1 MRRWILLAALI
12 VGFGSGHLSSGQS
25 VSVPYE
31 KSSASGWDTYHYDA
45 KKIGNWNVD
54 GSGLTVG
61 VFKDAGNSV
70 NRNSQHWAFSP
81 VIDLK
86 AVSNFLVF
94 SDKREGNTGST
105 FAVLVGPA
113 TADTDRSQYVTV
125 QKWTGTE
132 SNLLNHKIDLSPW
145 NSEEQIRIAFLRENE
160 AGASWNITGLKVLGS
175 DVSEVDNFRVTS
187 ITDDAISLNWAMG
200 SAQADL
206 QYLLVGSSDGDVSWS
221 PERGSSYS
229 IGSTVAP
236 GVSVLY
242 SGSNA
247 GFVESALGEFVSRYY
262 KLWVFSSAYEYSME
276 GSTASATTIGEAT
289 IFYED
294 FEDLVYS
301 ETDWAKNG
309 LWADDI
315 NNWIVSGNSSADSWF
330 PKGGQTSYRGDK
342 SAYIVET
349 HSGTMPG
356 YVGNYGGT
364 YTPALYT
371 SIPIPSEYK
380 SAELSFYWKAGGQ
393 QGYDFG
399 RVYVNNVPVTTE
411 LYGQT
416 FWKQEVVDLSDFIG
430 QTITLKFEWRNT
442 DAYTGVNL
450 PSFAVDEV
458 LVTGKSVAKP
468 ELFSATVVNS
478 SLVALDWEKNSDG
491 NRVLVAYSSSGAFG
505 SLNDGTAFEVGEQ
518 IPGGGE
524 VVYKGDAERFEHA
537 IASGNKA
544 YYRIWSLSDGD
555 ANTYSTALTASTV
568 LPASLPFFDGFEE
581 GLRWNSIAHKDNNW
595 YRGKAEAHSGLYS
608 AYVSNN
614 GGFTTNFTNYW
625 NEGPTV
631 LELPVNLVGFQS
643 VDLDFWYKIEGPD
656 HNNRKA
662 YVRLERGVD
671 SHQFNPVGLTDKPSW
686 TMAEYTTDNGNVFGS
701 ASVLRFYMYGNA
713 NVTNLGFTI
722 DDINF
727 SGVLKPVTSA
737 QAANYGGLKNY
748 INWENV
754 EDDASL
760 EVVVLAFTS
769 TPSGN
774 KSLESGE
781 AYSVGDLVDGGR
793 VVYVGGGEEFVH
805 EPVLG
810 GEEYVYQVYQ
820 KNGMTYSDGKTTT
833 AVATPENVVFYE
845 DFETESAWNISGGTG
860 NTWEIGYP
868 SKDGNGTRVA
878 FVTTNS
884 PAPGYAGHKH
894 SVPFVVS
901 MVKTFTFPRLQSDV
915 ELSFD
920 YRVETGS
927 SGNKNSMV
935 YDNAL
940 VTLSGDVNH
949 STGKLVN
956 NTAWQTYTKPLTLV
970 GAGET
975 ATITMT
981 VALEVNTELDNQ
993 QLGFLIDNISITGA
1007 YDRNSFVSGSQ
1018 GAATHDLSSLFVEE
1032 SDVLEPFRFSIK
1044 DVGGDGQ
1051 PTYVHQLEVVAG
1063 QDNAVSDWKAVL
1075 GGANLYK
1082 VAADNSLEY
1091 LTSGI
1096 VQSQSL
1102 LFEQEDL
1109 FVVSE
1114 AGNAD
1119 FVIKP
1124 WLKETLNSSL
1134 DNETLS
1140 FEILSTGI
1148 VASKGSSFK
1157 NVASSAKSDKYV
1169 LRIDATELRFAQEPS
1184 VSTNK
1189 NTALPRQPILIAT
1202 DANGNIDSDFTGS
1215 VTVVSNPD
1223 GVNGLLSVNAIDGT
1237 TSFEGLMFSESGKY
1251 TLTFSSNSLRELNSA
1266 EIEVSDFE
1274 GIELSG
1280 TSYIGAL
1287 RFAEIDSYT
1296 GRGENGYELLTD
1308 QVAYLTTGVSYDMQV
1323 LFSVT
1328 QADSPLTLKAQIDY
1342 QDGKGFVDL
1351 ISFGSQSTVSNK
1363 VEKRTVTIPTGVTGR
1378 YRLRLLLTD
1387 AGMTKGEVE
1396 DYTVVISEGQWTGL
1410 APQWDIRDNWTS
1422 GRIPLATDDVI
1433 VPSKPSIGVF
1443 FPVINDNRDVN
1454 NVTIEKD
1461 ARLTIKP
1468 GAKVTIH
1475 GDLKVEKPGGLVL
1488 ENKAGHNGLA
1498 SLITKGNVSG
1508 EANIKLTLPRDEWY
1522 YVSHPIKNAK
1532 SGIYD
1537 VFMPGEDLVNND
1549 FKEFSHIAF
1558 HRNNKWYRVTGANVV
1573 LWNLEGMSVKYW
1585 PTNKSTHTL
1594 DYYGVLNNEPI
1605 SRTYDKA
1612 GFYLFGN
1619 PYTTSIDWEAAQGWE
1634 RPNIDGTIWYR
1645 TRINKAMAFVT
1656 YNREAAEGAKV
1667 TIYPDGMTDSDEKR
1681 LALIPPMQS
1690 VWIKAN
1696 APTTLTVD
1704 NRIRQHDTKELM
1716 LKSSSVA
1723 SNADV
1728 IRITAENQYSR
1739 DVAVL
1744 YFWEKSHDTLD
1755 RGDSEKQFNEGDL
1768 VPEVYT
1774 LVEGKALAING
1785 LSSLNSNSTSIPIS
1799 VKNQIAGE
1807 VTLSFDLSKFSRE
1820 YALYLEDKV
1829 TGNHSNLL
1837 LDNNYTYI
1845 VTKTGAVNDR
1855 FVLHLH
1861 IITTGIEDVILD
1873 QGDDAS
1879 KLISIRSLSDKVLVS
1894 VSAELVQTEHGVI
1907 EVYAIDGRKI
1917 SEIPAVSSRTFLILP
1932 QEKGVYIVRA
1942 IFGKHI
1948 KSERVINSQR

>member
-1 MRRWILLAALI
+1 MRKLGLLVLLM
-12 VGFGSGHLSSGQS
+12 VGLGFGQVTQAQS

-31 KSSASGWDTYHYDA
+31 KSSGSGWETLLFDA
-45 KKIGNWNVD
+45 KKILNLTVT
-54 GSGLTVG
+54 GSGLTVAAS
-61 VFKDAGNSV
+61 KDAGNSV
-70 NRNSQHWAFSP
+70 GRNSQHWAFSP

-94 SDKREGNTGST
+94 SDKREGVYGSS
-105 FAVLVGPA
+105 FSVLVGPA
-113 TADTDRSQYVTV
+113 SAGTDRSQYVTV
-125 QKWTGTE
+125 QNWTGTE
-132 SNLLNHKIDLSPW
+132 PNLSHHKIDLSPW
-145 NSEEQIRIAFLRENE
+145 NAEEQIRIAFLRENE
-160 AGASWNITGLKVLGS
+160 AGASWEISGLKVLGS
-175 DVSEVDNFRVTS
+175 DVSEAANFRVTE
-187 ITDDAISLNWAMG
+187 ITNDAISLDWTEEASQ
-200 SAQADL
+200 SAL
-206 QYLLVGSSDGDVSWS
+206 QYLLVGSSYGDISWS
-221 PERGSSYS
+221 PS
-229 IGSTVAP
+229 P
-236 GVSVLY
+236 GVSYAAGAILVPGVTVLQ
-242 SGSNA
+242 SGSEI
-247 GFVESALGEFVSRYY
+247 GFLESSLGEFASRYY
-262 KLWVFSSAYEYSME
+262 KLWVYNSDFEYSMN
-276 GSTASATTIGEAT
+276 GQTASATTIGEST

-294 FEDLVYS
+294 FEGTVSHGRNLVWDSGKYIWDIES
-301 ETDWAKNG
+301 HNIDWSDNWLLNG
-309 LWADDI
+309 E
-315 NNWIVSGNSSADSWF
+315 
-330 PKGGQTSYRGDK
+330 KTSYRGDR
-342 SAYIVET
+342 SAHIVQQNQVDPT
-349 HSGTMPG
+349 YNG
-356 YVGNYGGT
+356 GNTGVVLHCGFS
-364 YTPALYT
+364 T
-371 SIPIPSEYK
+371 SVLIPSEYK
-380 SAELSFYWKAGGQ
+380 SAELSLYWKAGGQ
-393 QGYDFG
+393 QGYDYG
-399 RVYVNNVPVTTE
+399 RVLVNGVPVTGE
-411 LYGQT
+411 LYGQNQ
-416 FWKQEVVDLSDFIG
+416 WKQEVVDLSNYIG
-430 QTITLKFEWRNT
+430 QDITIKFAWQNSPQ
-442 DAYTGVNL
+442 YIGVNL
-450 PSFAVDEV
+450 PSFSIDDVMI
-458 LVTGKSVAKP
+458 TGKSVAKP
-468 ELFSATVVNS
+468 ESFTATVVNS
-478 SLVALDWEKNSDG
+478 SLVALEWQKNLDN
-491 NRVLVAYSSSGAFG
+491 NRVLVAYSSSGSFG
-505 SLNDGTAFEVGEQ
+505 SLNDGTAFSLGDQ

-524 VVYKGDAERFEHA
+524 VIYKGYADGFKHSVV
-537 IASGNKA
+537 SGNKA

-581 GLRWNSIAHKDNNW
+581 GLRWNVLPSVNNSW
-595 YRGKAEAHSGLYS
+595 YRGRAKPKEGLFS
-608 AYVSNN
+608 AYVSGN
-614 GGFTTNFTNYW
+614 GGFTTDYNGAWTDK
-625 NEGPTV
+625 PAI
-631 LELPVNLVGFQS
+631 LELPVNLAGFSTVGVSFDWMLDGDINNTWGYVQLESGSNVVSLSNPSKLADKRTWQS
-643 VDLDFWYKIEGPD
+643 V
-656 HNNRKA
+656 
-662 YVRLERGVD
+662 
-671 SHQFNPVGLTDKPSW
+671 SSW
-686 TMAEYTTDNGNVFGS
+686 GIDNTAVFSSG
-701 ASVLRFYMYGNA
+701 SVLRFYMNINGGQTDIGFVLD
-713 NVTNLGFTI
+713 NVRI
-722 DDINF
+722 

-748 INWENV
+748 LSWENAV
-754 EDDASL
+754 DDASL
-760 EVVVLAFTS
+760 EVVVLAFT
-769 TPSGN
+769 TVPAVTN
-774 KSLESGE
+774 SLLSGE
-781 AYSVGDLVDGGR
+781 VYSVGDMVDGGR
-793 VVYVGGGEEFVH
+793 VVYIGGGEEFVH

-927 SGNKNSMV
+927 SNQGNTWN

-940 VTLSGDVNH
+940 VTLSGDVKH

-956 NTAWQTYTKPLTLV
+956 NTAWQTYTSQLTLD
-970 GAGET
+970 GNGET

-1007 YDRNSFVSGSQ
+1007 YDRNSVVSGSQ

-1109 FVVSE
+1109 LVVSE

-1266 EIEVSDFE
+1266 EIEVSAFE

-1342 QDGKGFVDL
+1342 QDGNGFVDL

-1363 VEKRTVTIPTGVTGR
+1363 VEKRTVTIPTGNSGR
-1378 YRLRLLLTD
+1378 YRLRLVLAD

-1433 VPSKPSIGVF
+1433 IPSKPAIGVF
-1443 FPVINDNRDVN
+1443 FPVITDDRAVN
-1454 NVTIEKD
+1454 NVTIESD
-1461 ARLTIKP
+1461 ARLTLKP

-1475 GDLKVEKPGGLVL
+1475 GDLVIEKPGGLIL
-1488 ENKAGHNGLA
+1488 ESKIGPDGLA
-1498 SLITKGNVSG
+1498 SLITKGEVNGKANVKLDIEGGRWYYLSSAVKTPTFAQLGAADSPFDFRIDIYRKARWISIYPQNGASKLRELEGVSVKNSVIETRRVDLLGELNSG
-1508 EANIKLTLPRDEWY
+1508 EIIRAFAEGGW
-1522 YVSHPIKNAK
+1522 
-1532 SGIYD
+1532 
-1537 VFMPGEDLVNND
+1537 
-1549 FKEFSHIAF
+1549 HI
-1558 HRNNKWYRVTGANVV
+1558 
-1573 LWNLEGMSVKYW
+1573 
-1585 PTNKSTHTL
+1585 
-1594 DYYGVLNNEPI
+1594 
-1605 SRTYDKA
+1605 
-1612 GFYLFGN
+1612 FGN
-1619 PYTTSIDWEAAQGWE
+1619 PYPSAISWRNSEGWTKE
-1634 RPNIDGTIWYR
+1634 NILPTIWYR
-1645 TRINKAMAFVT
+1645 TQIGSEMTFVT
-1656 YNREAAEGAKV
+1656 YNAENDISSHTPKEANEFYTAGDDFS
-1667 TIYPDGMTDSDEKR
+1667 I
-1681 LALIPPMQS
+1681 IPPYQA
-1690 VWIKAN
+1690 VWIRTATN
-1696 APTTLTVD
+1696 APATITVD
-1704 NRIRQHDTKELM
+1704 NRVRLHNTEDSKAPQ
-1716 LKSSSVA
+1716 LKSGSAKDELSKIRIIA
-1723 SNADV
+1723 SN
-1728 IRITAENQYSR
+1728 QFSR
-1739 DVAVL
+1739 DGSVI
-1744 YFWEKSHDTLD
+1744 YFSEANAEEFGTE
-1755 RGDSEKQFNEGDL
+1755 DSEKYFNDSKN

-1774 LVEGKALAING
+1774 RAGNRSLAING
-1785 LSSLNSNSTSIPIS
+1785 LSELTDGIKTIPLS
-1799 VKNQIAGE
+1799 VRNRVEGE
-1807 VTLSFDLSKFSRE
+1807 VMLSFDMRYFNGQHAVYMEDRE
-1820 YALYLEDKV
+1820 EGAFINLAQQSTYKYEVKDLGD
-1829 TGNHSNLL
+1829 NH
-1837 LDNNYTYI
+1837 
-1845 VTKTGAVNDR
+1845 DR
-1855 FVLHLH
+1855 FVLHLYK
-1861 IITTGIEDVILD
+1861 ITTAVEE
-1873 QGDDAS
+1873 AS
-1879 KLISIRSLSDKVLVS
+1879 IDKEEVSAGNEINIKSIGNKALVS
-1894 VSAELVQTEHGVI
+1894 VSMDVIQEGAGQI
-1907 EVYAIDGRKI
+1907 EVYTIDGSKLN
-1917 SEIPAVSSRTFLILP
+1917 SVSAQSSRTLVILP
-1932 QEKGVYIVRA
+1932 NENGVYIIRA
-1942 IFGKHI
+1942 KFGNLI
-1948 KSERVINSQR
+1948 KSQRVLVSGK

>member
-1 MRRWILLAALI
+1 MRKLGLVMLM
-12 VGFGSGHLSSGQS
+12 VGLGFGQVTQAQS

-31 KSSASGWDTYHYDA
+31 KSSGSGWETLLFDA
-45 KKIGNWNVD
+45 KKILNLTVT
-54 GSGLTVG
+54 GSGLTVAAS
-61 VFKDAGNSV
+61 KDAGNSV
-70 NRNSQHWAFSP
+70 GRNSQHWAFSP

-94 SDKREGNTGST
+94 SDKREGSSGST
-105 FAVLVGPA
+105 FSVLVGPA
-113 TADTDRSQYVTV
+113 SAGTDRSQYVTV

-132 SNLLNHKIDLSPW
+132 SNLLDHKIDLSPW

-160 AGASWNITGLKVLGS
+160 AGASWTITGLKVLGS
-175 DVSEVDNFRVTS
+175 DVAEVDNFRVIA
-187 ITDDAISLNWAMG
+187 ITDDAISLNWTFG
-200 SAQADL
+200 SAQPDL

-229 IGSTVAP
+229 IGSSVAS

-242 SGSNA
+242 SGSDA
-247 GFVESALGEFVSRYY
+247 GFVEGALGEFVSRYY

-294 FEDLVYS
+294 FEGTAVHGKDLS
-301 ETDWAKNG
+301 WNSGKNI
-309 LWADDI
+309 WNISSHNIEWSD
-315 NNWIVSGNSSADSWF
+315 NWLLNGVR
-330 PKGGQTSYRGDK
+330 TSFRGDR
-342 SAYIVET
+342 SAYITQYGQTEPDYN
-349 HSGTMPG
+349 G
-356 YVGNYGGT
+356 GNHDGVLQCSFST
-364 YTPALYT
+364 TIA
-371 SIPIPSEYK
+371 IPNSYK

-393 QGYDFG
+393 QGYDYGKVFID
-399 RVYVNNVPVTTE
+399 NEPVTTE
-411 LYGQT
+411 LYGQSY
-416 FWKQEVVDLSDFIG
+416 WKQEVVDLSNYLG
-430 QTITLKFEWRNT
+430 QTITLTFEWRNT
-442 DAYTGVNL
+442 NQYKGVNL

-458 LVTGKSVAKP
+458 LITGKSVAKP
-468 ELFSATVVNS
+468 ESFSATVVNS
-478 SLVALDWEKNSDG
+478 SLIALNWEKNADG
-491 NRVLVAYSSSGAFG
+491 NRVIVAYSTSGTFG
-505 SLNDGTAFEVGEQ
+505 TLNDGNAYELGEQ

-524 VVYKGDAERFEHA
+524 VVYKGNAEGFEHA
-537 IASGNKA
+537 IAAGNKA

-581 GLRWNSIAHKDNNW
+581 GLRWNVLPSVNNSW
-595 YRGKAEAHSGLYS
+595 YRGRAKPKEGLFS
-608 AYVSNN
+608 AYVSEN
-614 GGFTTNFTNYW
+614 GGFTTDYNGAWTDK
-625 NEGPTV
+625 PAI
-631 LELPVNLVGFQS
+631 LELPINLAGFRDVVVSFDWMLDGDINNTWGYVRMENGANFVTLSNPSKLADKRTWQS
-643 VDLDFWYKIEGPD
+643 V
-656 HNNRKA
+656 
-662 YVRLERGVD
+662 
-671 SHQFNPVGLTDKPSW
+671 SSW
-686 TMAEYTTDNGNVFGS
+686 GIDNTAVFSSG
-701 ASVLRFYMYGNA
+701 SVLRFYMNINGGQTDIGFVLD
-713 NVTNLGFTI
+713 NVRIT
-722 DDINF
+722 
-727 SGVLKPVTSA
+727 GVLKPVTSA

-774 KSLESGE
+774 ESLESGE

-810 GEEYVYQVYQ
+810 GEEYVYRVYQ

-868 SKDGNGTRVA
+868 SKAGNGTRVA

-884 PAPGYAGHKH
+884 PDPGYAGHKH
-894 SVPFVVS
+894 SGSFEVS

-940 VTLSGDVNH
+940 VTLSAGDVKH
-949 STGKLVN
+949 STGKLGN
-956 NTAWQTYTKPLTLV
+956 NTAWQPYTMPLTLED
-970 GAGET
+970 AGET
-975 ATITMT
+975 ATVTMT
-981 VALEVNTELDNQ
+981 IELEVNTELNN

-1007 YDRNSFVSGSQ
+1007 YDRNSKIYGDQ
-1018 GAATHDLSSLFVEE
+1018 GPASYDLSSLLTEE
-1032 SDVLEPFRFSIK
+1032 SDVLEPFRFGIK

-1063 QDNAVSDWKAVL
+1063 QDNSVSDWKAVL

-1251 TLTFSSNSLRELNSA
+1251 ALTFSSNSLRELNSA

-1342 QDGKGFVDL
+1342 QDGNGFVDL
-1351 ISFGSQSTVSNK
+1351 FPFDPQSTVSNK

-1443 FPVINDNRDVN
+1443 FPVITDTRAVN
-1454 NVTIEKD
+1454 NVTIESD
-1461 ARLTIKP
+1461 ARLTLKP

-1475 GDLKVEKPGGLVL
+1475 GDLVIEKPGGLIL
-1488 ENKAGHNGLA
+1488 ESKVGPNGLA
-1498 SLITKGNVSG
+1498 SLITEGSVSG
-1508 EANIKLTLPRDEWY
+1508 EANMKLDIEGGRWY
-1522 YVSHPIKNAK
+1522 YLSSAVKTPTFAQLGAADSPFDFRID
-1532 SGIYD
+1532 IYRKARWISIY
-1537 VFMPGEDLVNND
+1537 PQN
-1549 FKEFSHIAF
+1549 
-1558 HRNNKWYRVTGANVV
+1558 GASK
-1573 LWNLEGMSVKYW
+1573 LRELEGVSVK
-1585 PTNKSTHTL
+1585 NS
-1594 DYYGVLNNEPI
+1594 VLETRSIDLLGELNSGEI
-1605 SRTYDKA
+1605 TRA
-1612 GFYLFGN
+1612 FAEGGWHIFGN
-1619 PYTTSIDWEAAQGWE
+1619 PYPSAITWGSPEGWVKE
-1634 RPNIDGTIWYR
+1634 NVLPTIWYR
-1645 TRINKAMAFVT
+1645 TQIGSEMTFVT
-1656 YNREAAEGAKV
+1656 YNAQNNIASHTPEEASEEYSAGDHFS
-1667 TIYPDGMTDSDEKR
+1667 I
-1681 LALIPPMQS
+1681 IPPYQA
-1690 VWIKAN
+1690 VWIRTATN
-1696 APTTLTVD
+1696 APATITVD
-1704 NRIRQHDTKELM
+1704 NRVRLHNTEDSKAPQ
-1716 LKSSSVA
+1716 LKSGSAKDELSKIRIVA
-1723 SNADV
+1723 SN
-1728 IRITAENQYSR
+1728 QFSR
-1739 DVAVL
+1739 DGSVI
-1744 YFWEKSHDTLD
+1744 YFSEANAEEFGTE
-1755 RGDSEKQFNEGDL
+1755 DSEKYFNDSKN

-1774 LVEGKALAING
+1774 RVDDRSLAING
-1785 LSSLNSNSTSIPIS
+1785 VPAITESVKSIPIS
-1799 VKNQIAGE
+1799 VRNRVEGD
-1807 VTLSFDLSKFSRE
+1807 VTLGFDLSRFTGE
-1820 YALYLEDKV
+1820 HAVYFEDKA
-1829 TGNHSNLL
+1829 
-1837 LDNNYTYI
+1837 
-1845 VTKTGAVNDR
+1845 TGAFLNVARNSTYEYSVTQTGEDHDR
-1855 FVLHLH
+1855 FVLHLYKVSTDLEEVRAGNDE
-1861 IITTGIEDVILD
+1861 IAADEE
-1873 QGDDAS
+1873 
-1879 KLISIRSLSDKVLVS
+1879 ISIKSIAGKVLVS
-1894 VSAELVQTEHGVI
+1894 VGMDLVQQNPGTI
-1907 EVYAIDGRKI
+1907 EIYTIDGRKV
-1917 SEIPAVSSRTFLILP
+1917 SEVPARSSRTLVLLP
-1932 QEKGVYIVRA
+1932 NERGVYIVRA
-1942 IFGKHI
+1942 QYGQLV
-1948 KSERVINSQR
+1948 KSERVVNTSK

>member
-1 MRRWILLAALI
+1 
-12 VGFGSGHLSSGQS
+12 
-25 VSVPYE
+25 
-31 KSSASGWDTYHYDA
+31 
-45 KKIGNWNVD
+45 
-54 GSGLTVG
+54 
-61 VFKDAGNSV
+61 
-70 NRNSQHWAFSP
+70 
-81 VIDLK
+81 
-86 AVSNFLVF
+86 
-94 SDKREGNTGST
+94 
-105 FAVLVGPA
+105 
-113 TADTDRSQYVTV
+113 
-125 QKWTGTE
+125 
-132 SNLLNHKIDLSPW
+132 
-145 NSEEQIRIAFLRENE
+145 
-160 AGASWNITGLKVLGS
+160 
-175 DVSEVDNFRVTS
+175 
-187 ITDDAISLNWAMG
+187 
-200 SAQADL
+200 
-206 QYLLVGSSDGDVSWS
+206 
-221 PERGSSYS
+221 
-229 IGSTVAP
+229 
-236 GVSVLY
+236 LY
-242 SGSNA
+242 SGSNE

-276 GSTASATTIGEAT
+276 GSTASATTIGEST

-294 FEDLVYS
+294 FEGTVSHGRNLVWDSGKYIWDIES
-301 ETDWAKNG
+301 HNIDWSDNWLLNG
-309 LWADDI
+309 E
-315 NNWIVSGNSSADSWF
+315 
-330 PKGGQTSYRGDK
+330 KTSYRGDR
-342 SAYIVET
+342 SAHIVQQNQVDPT
-349 HSGTMPG
+349 YNG
-356 YVGNYGGT
+356 GNTGVVLHCGFS
-364 YTPALYT
+364 T
-371 SIPIPSEYK
+371 SVVIPSEYK
-380 SAELSFYWKAGGQ
+380 SAELSLYWKAGGQ
-393 QGYDFG
+393 QGYDYG
-399 RVYVNNVPVTTE
+399 RVLVNGVPVTGE
-411 LYGQT
+411 LYGQNQ
-416 FWKQEVVDLSDFIG
+416 WKQEVVDLSNYIG
-430 QTITLKFEWRNT
+430 QDITIKFAWQNSPQ
-442 DAYTGVNL
+442 YIGVNL
-450 PSFAVDEV
+450 PSFSIDDVMI
-458 LVTGKSVAKP
+458 TGKSVAKP
-468 ELFSATVVNS
+468 ESFTATVVNS
-478 SLVALDWEKNSDG
+478 SLVALEWQKNLDN
-491 NRVLVAYSSSGAFG
+491 NRVLVAYSSSGSFG

-581 GLRWNSIAHKDNNW
+581 GLRWNVLPSVNNSW
-595 YRGKAEAHSGLYS
+595 YRGRAKPKEGLFS
-608 AYVSNN
+608 AYVSGN
-614 GGFTTNFTNYW
+614 GGFTTWFNGAWTDK
-625 NEGPTV
+625 PAI
-631 LELPVNLVGFQS
+631 LELPVNLAGFSTVGVSFDWMLDGDINNTWGYVQLESGSNVVSLSNPSKLADKRTWQS
-643 VDLDFWYKIEGPD
+643 VDSWII
-656 HNNRKA
+656 NN
-662 YVRLERGVD
+662 
-671 SHQFNPVGLTDKPSW
+671 SS
-686 TMAEYTTDNGNVFGS
+686 VFSSG
-701 ASVLRFYMYGNA
+701 SVLRFYMNINGGD
-713 NVTNLGFTI
+713 TDLGFI
-722 DDINF
+722 LDNVRIN
-727 SGVLKPVTSA
+727 GQLNPVTSA

-748 INWENV
+748 ISWENAV
-754 EDDASL
+754 DDASL
-760 EVVVLAFTS
+760 EVVVLAFT
-769 TPSGN
+769 TVPAVTN
-774 KSLESGE
+774 SLLSGE
-781 AYSVGDLVDGGR
+781 VYSVGDMIDGGR
-793 VVYVGGGEEFVH
+793 VVYVGGGDSFVH
-805 EPVLG
+805 DPVLG
-810 GEEYVYQVYQ
+810 GEEYRYQVYQ
-820 KNGMTYSDGKTTT
+820 KNGLTYSAGKTTA
-833 AVATPENVVFYE
+833 AVTTPENVVFYE
-845 DFETESAWNISGGTG
+845 DFETNPVWNITGGTG

-868 SKDGNGTRVA
+868 SNSGNGTRVA

-884 PAPGYAGHKH
+884 FAPGYVGNKH
-894 SVPFVVS
+894 SGSFVVS

-915 ELSFD
+915 EHSFD
-920 YRVETGS
+920 YRVQTGGVKQ
-927 SGNKNSMV
+927 GNTWT

-940 VTLSGDVNH
+940 VTLSGDINH
-949 STGKLVN
+949 TTGKLVN

-1342 QDGKGFVDL
+1342 QDGNGFVDL
-1351 ISFGSQSTVSNK
+1351 ISFGSQYTVSNK

-1443 FPVINDNRDVN
+1443 FPVITDTRAVN
-1454 NVTIEKD
+1454 NVTIESD
-1461 ARLTIKP
+1461 ARMTLKP

-1475 GDLKVEKPGGLVL
+1475 GDLVIEKPGGLVL

-1619 PYTTSIDWEAAQGWE
+1619 PYTSSIDWEAAQGWE

-1861 IITTGIEDVILD
+1861 KITTGIEDVILD